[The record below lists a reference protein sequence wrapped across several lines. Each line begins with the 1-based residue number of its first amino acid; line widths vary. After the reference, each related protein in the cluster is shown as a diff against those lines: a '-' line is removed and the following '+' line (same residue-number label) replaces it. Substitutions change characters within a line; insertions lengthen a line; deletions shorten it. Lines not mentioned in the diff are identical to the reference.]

1 MIDKSKA
8 MNDFQI
14 TEQIYDELLT
24 DFVVQADE
32 RIKAFESAVKNNDRK
47 EAADI
52 AHSLKGVAGNLRLDD
67 CYNIARSIEI
77 ALKGNERAT
86 LDSEIA
92 NLKKAV
98 AEIRTVIKK

>member
-1 MIDKSKA
+1 MLDKSKA

-14 TEQIYDELLT
+14 TEEVYDELLA
-24 DFVVQADE
+24 DFVAQAEEKTKD
-32 RIKAFESAVKNNDRK
+32 IESTVKRGGIK

-67 CYNIARSIEI
+67 CYNIARSIEL
-77 ALKGNERAT
+77 ALKGNT
-86 LDSEIA
+86 LETIESEVS

-98 AEIRTVIKK
+98 KEIRAVIKK